1 MDRTDALVPPGMD
14 RREKL
19 LQCAMLLALAA
30 MVQLLGFATSYFA
43 AREAMYVRAYG
54 ELVEREAVFA
64 VFAPMMRAG
73 DYAYL
78 CYAAVPVWLL
88 CRNVAYLYSG
98 GSRAI
103 YTMRRLPKRSEL
115 IVRCAALPAL
125 CLPAAAAARCALTL
139 CCGLVYALA
148 TPDRWLAADAW
159 AQVFKAAF

>member
-1 MDRTDALVPPGMD
+1 
-14 RREKL
+14 
-19 LQCAMLLALAA
+19 

-54 ELVEREAVFA
+54 ELVERGAVFA
-64 VFAPMMRAG
+64 AFAPMMRAG

-78 CYAAVPVWLL
+78 CYAAVPLWLL

-125 CLPAAAAARCALTL
+125 CLPAAAGRSL
-139 CCGLVYALA
+139 
-148 TPDRWLAADAW
+148 RADAVLRPGLRVGY
-159 AQVFKAAF
+159 AGQMRGRGRLGAGL